1 MGLRFSSYFKKIAS
15 RFGNLSL
22 RKQRL
27 LLFGCVALSLTLL
40 FPAGFFIGETKIE
53 TTAKQISDL
62 SMNETIGG
70 RYTYLLVEPHDSS
83 TNPLPSPVTE
93 YYYWSSIFGTSKN
106 NFASVVNGNKE
117 NNCHFLDIMQDK
129 QLTFLYSPVFSNK
142 LVDEQ
147 YRHEFYDIDLMFSG
161 IRGAGNNYSFLYLTQ
176 TQADTLLL
184 SRGKMPSQAE
194 YENLLESSISLVMG
208 NITYQWMISN
218 IIVETSEYFSSL
230 KEIFGEFV
238 MAFTKY
244 PEQFNKQFCYLFNE
258 YIYQNS
264 YKIKYLRTNYDSSKY
279 NISFGINNMKSDSNT
294 SLTEIIN
301 MIAVDEPS
309 TNVYG
314 YLLTSLSV
322 LLLFLFLFRR
332 CQVA

>member
-1 MGLRFSSYFKKIAS
+1 
-15 RFGNLSL
+15 
-22 RKQRL
+22 
-27 LLFGCVALSLTLL
+27 
-40 FPAGFFIGETKIE
+40 
-53 TTAKQISDL
+53 
-62 SMNETIGG
+62 
-70 RYTYLLVEPHDSS
+70 
-83 TNPLPSPVTE
+83 
-93 YYYWSSIFGTSKN
+93 
-106 NFASVVNGNKE
+106 
-117 NNCHFLDIMQDK
+117 
-129 QLTFLYSPVFSNK
+129 
-142 LVDEQ
+142 
-147 YRHEFYDIDLMFSG
+147 
-161 IRGAGNNYSFLYLTQ
+161 
-176 TQADTLLL
+176 
-184 SRGKMPSQAE
+184 MPSQAE

-322 LLLFLFLFRR
+322 LLLFLFFIQALSSGLKRVTKYYLSLAISCIAPYIIFKLLYYILGEVSLFSFYSTALYLTFLFIILISLIIEH
-332 CQVA
+332 VALKSGKTLM